1 MKKIYKY
8 WTVQSID
15 LERFDKEINANL
27 EIGWRILD
35 SGYSVIK
42 SQKGQKYS
50 QVLLWQ
56 GEEEEYSNYKFQN
69 NFKQLNRY
77 VKQ

>member
-1 MKKIYKY
+1 MKNDMKKIYKY

-27 EIGWRILD
+27 EIGWKILD

-42 SQKGQKYS
+42 SEKGQKYS

-56 GEEEEYSNYKFQN
+56 GEEKEYSNYKF
-69 NFKQLNRY
+69 KY
-77 VKQ
+77 WY